1 MKSIVEF
8 ITLGQG
14 VTNHSKI
21 RFWTHEHLDY
31 LVTHEISTIDFQT
44 SHQKLVEIHT
54 KMGP

>member
-21 RFWTHEHLDY
+21 GLWTYEHLDY

-44 SHQKLVEIHT
+44 SHQTWVEIHT